1 VQFGILSLL
10 SYVPELDG
18 TPDEV
23 LRRLLDDATYADALG
38 YDSFWLTEH
47 HFEPFGGLLSAP
59 AVVLGSVAQRTSRI
73 RLGIAVSL
81 LPLHHP
87 LALAEQWATVDVLSG
102 GRLDLGIGKGF
113 SRWEYTNFGVR
124 FEEASERFDEALDV
138 MLTAWQPGRFD
149 FDGQY
154 YRFRDVQV
162 LPKPV
167 QQPHPRLWASAV
179 RTRDSYEWAGR
190 RGYDLLTAPFMMD
203 RARLREY
210 LDLYHGTLADAGHSP
225 AGKEVLGN
233 LHVCVAPTRAEAV
246 EAAAPCF
253 ARMNAARD
261 AALSRDPSF
270 PGPRPSGPHGG
281 SPTAAV
287 EELIRNA
294 RTLVGS
300 PEDCVRNLEVLR
312 DELGVTHVIGTFHFG
327 GMPRETVRRSM
338 ELFMRE
344 VAPHLRQGG
353 EPRQASA
360 AGASAEVPSP
370 AAR

>member
-1 VQFGILSLL
+1 MQFGILSLL

-18 TPDEV
+18 APVEV
-23 LRRLLDDATYADALG
+23 LQRLLDDATYAEALG

-47 HFEPFGGLLSAP
+47 HFENFGGLLSAP
-59 AVVLGSVAQRTSRI
+59 AIVLGSIAQRTARI

-124 FEEASERFDEALDV
+124 FEEASERFDEALDI

-149 FDGQY
+149 FGGKH
-154 YRFRDVQV
+154 YRFHDAQV
-162 LPKPV
+162 LPKPL

-190 RGYDLLTAPFMMD
+190 RGYDLMTAPFLVD
-203 RARLREY
+203 FAKLREY
-210 LDLYHGTLADAGHSP
+210 MDLYYRTLADAGHSP
-225 AGKEVLGN
+225 AGKEVVAN
-233 LHVCVAPTRAEAV
+233 LHVCLAPTREEAI

-253 ARMNAARD
+253 ARMNAARE
-261 AALSRDPSF
+261 AAASHDPSF
-270 PGPRPSGPHGG
+270 TGPRRTHAYDGLHR
-281 SPTAAV
+281 AAV
-287 EELIRNA
+287 EELIGQA
-294 RTLVGS
+294 KTLVGS
-300 PEDCVRNLEVLR
+300 PEDCVRNLDFLSEQ
-312 DELGVTHVIGTFHFG
+312 LGVTYVLGTFHFG

-344 VAPHLRQGG
+344 VVPHLAHRGT
-353 EPRQASA
+353 PRRASA
-360 AGASAEVPSP
+360 PPVATGAPST
-370 AAR
+370 AVR